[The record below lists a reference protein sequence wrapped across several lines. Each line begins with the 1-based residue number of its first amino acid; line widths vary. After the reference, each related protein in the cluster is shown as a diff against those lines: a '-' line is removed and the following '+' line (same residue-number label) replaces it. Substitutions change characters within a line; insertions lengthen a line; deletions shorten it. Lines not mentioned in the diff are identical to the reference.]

1 MEDEAMGAAVA
12 MVNQKGGVGKTTVTL
27 GLAASAQ
34 VGGHRVLVV
43 DLDPQ
48 GSATWVLGLDP
59 AAAETSTAE
68 VLDASGSAAASTARK
83 AITTSRWGEGVDV
96 IPASERL
103 HRWEQAGARDATRL
117 RTGLIAVAAGY
128 DAVLVDCPPSLG
140 HLTSSALSAADL
152 ALIVVEPAAL
162 GLRGISA
169 VADRIDEIWEAD
181 NPDLDLAGVV
191 VNRVPGVSTEA
202 ERRIDE
208 LGKVVGRRAVWHP
221 YVPQRVIASQA
232 VSERRP
238 IHHYGYRA
246 ADLSAAFDA
255 LWAKLR
261 RRVRAAA

>member
-1 MEDEAMGAAVA
+1 MGVVA

-34 VGGHRVLVV
+34 AAGDRVLVV

-59 AAAETSTAE
+59 ASVQASTAE
-68 VLDASGSAAASTARK
+68 ILAAAGSAASSTAVK
-83 AITTSRWGEGVDV
+83 AITASGWGDGVDV
-96 IPASERL
+96 IPASDRL
-103 HRWEQAGARDATRL
+103 HRWEHAGARDGTRL
-117 RTGLIAVAAGY
+117 RNGLTGAGGRY
-128 DAVLVDCPPSLG
+128 DAVLLDCPPSLG

-169 VADRIDEIWEAD
+169 VADRIDEIWDSD

-191 VNRVPGVSTEA
+191 VNRVPGISVEA
-202 ERRIDE
+202 ERRIEE

-221 YVPQRVIASQA
+221 FVPQRVIASQA

-238 IHHYGYRA
+238 IHDYGYRA

>member
-1 MEDEAMGAAVA
+1 MGAGVA
-12 MVNQKGGVGKTTVTL
+12 MINQKGGVGKTTVTL
-27 GLAASAQ
+27 GLAAAARAA
-34 VGGHRVLVV
+34 GHRTLVV

-59 AAAETSTAE
+59 AAVEESTAE
-68 VLDASGSAAASTARK
+68 VLASSAPSVSSAAVKAVTPST
-83 AITTSRWGEGVDV
+83 WGDGVDV
-96 IPASERL
+96 MPASERL
-103 HRWEQAGARDATRL
+103 HRWEHAGSRDPKRL
-117 RTGLIAVAAGY
+117 RAALADVGTDY
-128 DAVLVDCPPSLG
+128 DAVLMDCPPSLG

-191 VNRVPGVSTEA
+191 VNRVPAVSTEA
-202 ERRIDE
+202 QRRIDE
-208 LGKVVGRRAVWHP
+208 LGKVVGRRAVWRP

-232 VSERRP
+232 ISERRP
-238 IHHYGYRA
+238 IHDFGYRA
-246 ADLSAAFDA
+246 ADLSAVFDA

-261 RRVRAAA
+261 RRVRAVG